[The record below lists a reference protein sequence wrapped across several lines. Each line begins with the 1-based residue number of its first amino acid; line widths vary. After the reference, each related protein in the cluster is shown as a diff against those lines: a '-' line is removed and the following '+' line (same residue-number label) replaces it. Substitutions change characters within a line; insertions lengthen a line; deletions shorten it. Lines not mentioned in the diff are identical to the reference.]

1 MPMKFRA
8 LFITLALAAA
18 YSPTATIRAQ
28 TIDPSTVYLCMAGVS
43 GFGTSGGPACVPA
56 LTYWH
61 SPTPVGLAVY
71 HPPQGFNP
79 PASAARREAYMLTC
93 PGATGETNTA
103 VLQAIMSTWG
113 SVP

>member
-1 MPMKFRA
+1 MRLRA
-8 LFITLALAAA
+8 LF
-18 YSPTATIRAQ
+18 ATIALCTAGLITTPTHAQ
-28 TIDPSTVYLCMAGVS
+28 TIDPCTVYLCMAGIS
-43 GFGTSGGPACVPA
+43 GFGASGGPACAPA

-61 SPTPVGLAVY
+61 SPTPIGLAVY

-79 PASAARREAYMLTC
+79 PASAARREAYLLTC
-93 PGATGETNTA
+93 PGATTASNTA